1 MALQNNILSFD
12 GSRST
17 DRRFVLREGHR
28 KTVDACRQVLL
39 RTVPRLMEQMF
50 GKLDD
55 ALYELADRADNN
67 SLQSTYFDAMRE
79 VRKDRER
86 IEDGFKD
93 NVLDC
98 FDRFW
103 SSGRV
108 AIRMGNKSS
117 ELDAA
122 EFSLVE
128 NEDLEEGLA
137 FNNMISRGENR
148 YYQELYG
155 LNQRVSYLTGGCEVD
170 QTNNPL
176 APAAICTAFHQVAT
190 AMSLDV
196 PIKLVIY
203 KQFEREVV
211 DSLGDFYRETNN
223 LLVQGGVLP
232 RLTREVKRSTTH
244 QPMPSA
250 GDTSGDQ
257 QDQSVDDGDYGDDES
272 DLQAEIFSTLQQ
284 LLGQRRVLPPAVA
297 ARKARMPVVDTS
309 NLVTALSSL
318 QRASLTEASSDNSV
332 LQGEDIRVNLLR
344 AIQIGQ
350 NNQGAKQISRN
361 DEDAIDVI
369 SMLFEFILEDRSLA
383 DAMKALLSRLQIPML
398 KVAILD
404 KSFFSRKSH
413 PARRLLN
420 SLAQAAIGWTDSQ
433 GREDGGLYAKIES
446 IIERILT
453 SFDNDID
460 LFPELTEEFTSF
472 LEQEEKGSRVMEQR
486 TAQVTQGKEQLQNA
500 RHQVF
505 EEINSRLFSQGNV
518 PEVVVTLLK
527 DGWKDVLLLI
537 CLRQGFD
544 SPEWQNALDL
554 MDQLLW
560 SIEPK
565 AEKRE
570 RQKLLKEIPVLLKRL
585 RVGLN
590 SITYDQHKMARLFKE
605 LQVCH
610 VNCLKGKAA
619 PSVVAMPGC
628 SPVSTIQSGPREGA
642 GQFCRAEEN
651 GQQVGTQKEC
661 VENIVLKTS
670 VAGEQRDTADRDQY
684 QELAENIEI
693 GTWLEV
699 SEDSG
704 TTYRAKLSWRSK
716 ISGSCLFVNRK
727 GMKAAELTLQALATW
742 LRSGKA
748 VVLKEANVPLMD
760 RALEAV
766 VNELKD
772 EDSLKDDSN

>member
-1 MALQNNILSFD
+1 
-12 GSRST
+12 
-17 DRRFVLREGHR
+17 
-28 KTVDACRQVLL
+28 
-39 RTVPRLMEQMF
+39 
-50 GKLDD
+50 
-55 ALYELADRADNN
+55 
-67 SLQSTYFDAMRE
+67 
-79 VRKDRER
+79 
-86 IEDGFKD
+86 
-93 NVLDC
+93 
-98 FDRFW
+98 
-103 SSGRV
+103 
-108 AIRMGNKSS
+108 
-117 ELDAA
+117 
-122 EFSLVE
+122 
-128 NEDLEEGLA
+128 
-137 FNNMISRGENR
+137 
-148 YYQELYG
+148 
-155 LNQRVSYLTGGCEVD
+155 
-170 QTNNPL
+170 
-176 APAAICTAFHQVAT
+176 
-190 AMSLDV
+190 
-196 PIKLVIY
+196 
-203 KQFEREVV
+203 
-211 DSLGDFYRETNN
+211 
-223 LLVQGGVLP
+223 
-232 RLTREVKRSTTH
+232 
-244 QPMPSA
+244 
-250 GDTSGDQ
+250 
-257 QDQSVDDGDYGDDES
+257 
-272 DLQAEIFSTLQQ
+272 
-284 LLGQRRVLPPAVA
+284 
-297 ARKARMPVVDTS
+297 MPVVDTS

-505 EEINSRLFSQGNV
+505 EQINSRLFSQGNV

-670 VAGEQRDTADRDQY
+670 VAGEQRDTAGRDQY

>member
-505 EEINSRLFSQGNV
+505 EQINSRLFSQGNV

-670 VAGEQRDTADRDQY
+670 VAGEQRDTAGRDQY